1 MSFSRL
7 LRQRMTGILPVS
19 DEKIC
24 ILEAHYSLL
33 LRWNRR
39 LNLTTIT
46 DMEDAVER
54 HYAESLFLAA
64 HVLDGTICDVGS
76 GAGFPGLPL
85 AVARPDARIRLVES
99 DQRKAAFLREA
110 SDLAGNIRVV
120 CARGSELA
128 EAADWV
134 VGRAVRLEDLMEPAI
149 RIAARIA
156 LLVGESET
164 ERLVLDKRL
173 QAVQTLQLPWGAA
186 RWLVVA
192 EVVRS

>member
-1 MSFSRL
+1 MSFERL
-7 LRQRMTGILPVS
+7 LRQRLTGIQPVS
-19 DEKIC
+19 DKQIR

-46 DMEDAVER
+46 GIEESVER
-54 HYAESLFLAA
+54 HYAESLFLSA
-64 HVLDGTICDVGS
+64 HVPGGAICDIGS
-76 GAGFPGLPL
+76 GAGFPGFPL
-85 AVARPDARIRLVES
+85 AVARPDAQVLLVES

-120 CARGSELA
+120 CARGSDLA

-156 LLVGESET
+156 LLVGESEK
-164 ERLVLDKRL
+164 ERLMLDKRL
-173 QAVQTLQLPWGAA
+173 QAAQTLQLPWGAA